1 MMKSALAVL
10 LLILSAALL
19 QGMPTS
25 SRGHCLCQGRRMA
38 RVNISNVA
46 KVEYHRPSPSC
57 AQDELVVVFK
67 RKGRTGCLD
76 TAGQQGRSIKE
87 AILKKRK

>member
-25 SRGHCLCQGRRMA
+25 SRGRCLCQGRRMA
-38 RVNISNVA
+38 RVNILDVA
-46 KVEYHRPSPSC
+46 EVEYHRSSPSC

-67 RKGRTGCLD
+67 TNGRTGCLD
-76 TAGQQGRSIKE
+76 MTRQQAKIIKE